1 MRKIVLSFFVFF
13 FFILSFCSILHAAN
27 EPIIETKKAN
37 VIVNGNQFNGVN
49 TYTIHGVE
57 FFALSEMKIVFSARL
72 DWQPVSNKVAMKFQN
87 KSVTVFMND
96 KKVAFGKKIKKLDTP
111 TLFIKKELYIPV
123 EMFTMKEFEDISENS
138 ISFQKKDSLLIINS
152 KSNISAVRY
161 YTKENNTEIVIELD
175 EKMTH
180 TVKKHK
186 NSIILSFQRGKVNKD
201 EIYVDNGAIKT
212 ISYDT
217 VGREAV
223 FKIDLLQT
231 PKSVKIQ
238 KFKRPLK
245 VVVDIVHSSPVDIT
259 KPCVVSIPE
268 TIVDSKVDI
277 KNDTDNNA
285 VVSASSDKN
294 IVVQNPVTDTDK
306 TLESENDILPPVIN
320 ARALEVQSDIYEKP
334 VVEEDDSAELAKI
347 KTVTVTED
355 QIIDNTYELIDDKES
370 MKDIIPTDEQRS
382 EDAKLILIDA
392 GHGGHDP
399 GAVGPNGT
407 KEKDV
412 NLAIAL
418 ALKNLFNKDKNYK
431 VILTREDDTFIPL
444 SERTNIANKNK
455 VDLFI
460 SVHNNANIKRE
471 MSGFE
476 IYFLSENASDS
487 EAAAT
492 AALEN
497 SVISLE
503 DKPKGQKA
511 VLQNMLWSMTVN
523 EFINESS
530 ELASFISGETPKRL
544 KTINRG
550 IKQANFYVLRGAQMP
565 AVLVEGAFIS
575 NYSEEAK
582 LNTRNFQLA
591 IADSIYEGVKKYY
604 ARKNKINNK

>member
-1 MRKIVLSFFVFF
+1 MKKFILSFFVFC
-13 FFILSFCSILHAAN
+13 FFILSFCSVLHAAN
-27 EPIIETKKAN
+27 EPTIEAKKAN
-37 VIVNGNQFNGVN
+37 VVVNGTEFNGIN
-49 TYTIHGVE
+49 IYTIHGME
-57 FFALSEMKIVFSARL
+57 FFALNEIKIIFSARL

-87 KSVTVFMND
+87 RTVNFFIND
-96 KKVAFGKKIKKLDTP
+96 KKVSFGRKTKKFETP
-111 TLFIKKELYIPV
+111 TLFIKNELYIPT
-123 EMFTMKEFEDISENS
+123 ELFSMQEFNEISES
-138 ISFQKKDSLLIINS
+138 EISFQKKNSLLIVNS

-161 YTKENNTEIVIELD
+161 YTRETDTEIVIELD

-180 TVKKHK
+180 TVKKQK
-186 NSIILSFQRGKVNKD
+186 NSIILAFQRGKINKD
-201 EIYVDNGAIKT
+201 QIFVDNGAIKD
-212 ISYDT
+212 ISYGN

-223 FKIDLLQT
+223 FKINLLQT
-231 PKSVKIQ
+231 PKSVKVQ

-245 VVVDIVHSSPVDIT
+245 VVVDIVHSKPVDMA
-259 KPCVVSIPE
+259 KPCVVEIPDTVVTSLPDIVLSSKTENKISDTPKTASDTTSE
-268 TIVDSKVDI
+268 TVKD
-277 KNDTDNNA
+277 
-285 VVSASSDKN
+285 
-294 IVVQNPVTDTDK
+294 
-306 TLESENDILPPVIN
+306 NDILPPVMD
-320 ARALEVQSDIYEKP
+320 ARTLDVQSDVYEKP
-334 VVEEDDSAELAKI
+334 VVEEDDSAELAKV
-347 KTVTVTED
+347 KTVRVTED

-370 MKDIIPTDEQRS
+370 LKDIIPSDKDRS
-382 EDAKLILIDA
+382 KDAKLILIDA

-407 KEKDV
+407 KEKDI

-418 ALKNLFNKDKNYK
+418 ALKKLFNRDKNFK

-444 SERTNIANKNK
+444 SGRTEIANKNK

-460 SVHNNANIKRE
+460 SVHNNANFKRE

-476 IYFLSENASDS
+476 IYFLSETASDS

-492 AALEN
+492 AVLEN
-497 SVISLE
+497 SVVSLE
-503 DKPKGQKA
+503 DKPKGKQA

-530 ELASFISGETPKRL
+530 ELASFISCETPGRL

-575 NYSEEAK
+575 NYTEEAK
-582 LNTRNFQLA
+582 LNTKSFQFA

-604 ARKNKINNK
+604 ARKNKINR

>member
-1 MRKIVLSFFVFF
+1 MRKFILSFFVCC
-13 FFILSFCSILHAAN
+13 FFILSFFSVLNAEN
-27 EPIIETKKAN
+27 DPVIETKKAN

-49 TYTIHGVE
+49 IYTIHGVE

-72 DWQPVSNKVAMKFQN
+72 DWQTVSRKVAMKFQN
-87 KSVTVFMND
+87 KAVTFFIND
-96 KKVAFGKKIKKLDTP
+96 KKVSFGRKIKKFDTP
-111 TLFIKKELYIPV
+111 TLFIKNELYIPV
-123 EMFTMKEFEDISENS
+123 EMFTMKEFEEISENS
-138 ISFQKKDSLLIINS
+138 ISFQKKNSLLVINS

-180 TVKKHK
+180 TVKKQK
-186 NSIILSFQRGKVNKD
+186 NSIILAFQRGKINKD
-201 EIYVDNGAIKT
+201 ELPVDNGAIKT

-217 VGREAV
+217 IGREAV

-231 PKSVKIQ
+231 PKSVKVQ

-245 VVVDIVHSSPVDIT
+245 VVVDITHSTPVDIA
-259 KPCVVSIPE
+259 KPCVVNIPE
-268 TIVDSKVDI
+268 TIIDTKVNIDEPI
-277 KNDTDNNA
+277 VTSSAKNDIEKSTETLPEKASETNIKKISDDD
-285 VVSASSDKN
+285 VS
-294 IVVQNPVTDTDK
+294 T
-306 TLESENDILPPVIN
+306 PVID
-320 ARALEVQSDIYEKP
+320 ARALDVQSDIYEKP
-334 VVEEDDSAELAKI
+334 VVEEDDSAELAKV
-347 KTVTVTED
+347 KTVTISED

-370 MKDIIPTDEQRS
+370 LKDIIPSDKERS
-382 EDAKLILIDA
+382 ENAKLILIDA

-530 ELASFISGETPKRL
+530 ELASFISGETPRRL

-604 ARKNKINNK
+604 ARKNRIK

>member
-1 MRKIVLSFFVFF
+1 MKKIILSFFIFC
-13 FFILSFCSILHAAN
+13 FFILSFYSLLSAAE
-27 EPIIETKKAN
+27 EPAIEVKKAN
-37 VIVNGNQFNGVN
+37 VVVNGTEFNGIN
-49 TYTIHGVE
+49 IYTIHGME
-57 FFALSEMKIVFSARL
+57 FFALSEIKVIFSARL

-87 KSVTVFMND
+87 KTVNFFINN
-96 KKVAFGKKIKKLDTP
+96 KKVSFGKKTKKFETP
-111 TLFIKKELYIPV
+111 TLFIKNELYIPA
-123 EMFTMKEFEDISENS
+123 ELFTMHEFKEISENE
-138 ISFQKKDSLLIINS
+138 ISFQKKNSLLIINS

-161 YTKENNTEIVIELD
+161 YTRENDTEIVIELD

-180 TVKKHK
+180 TVKKQK
-186 NSIILSFQRGKVNKD
+186 NSIILAFQRGKINKD
-201 EIYVDNGAIKT
+201 QIFVDNGAIKD
-212 ISYDT
+212 ISYGT

-231 PKSVKIQ
+231 PKSVKVQ

-245 VVVDIVHSSPVDIT
+245 VVVDIIHSKPVDMA
-259 KPCVVSIPE
+259 KPCVVEIPD
-268 TIVDSKVDI
+268 TIVTSVPDIALSSKAENKIPDTQKTGSDI
-277 KNDTDNNA
+277 SAETAKSTD
-285 VVSASSDKN
+285 
-294 IVVQNPVTDTDK
+294 
-306 TLESENDILPPVIN
+306 DILPPVMDEKRLDI
-320 ARALEVQSDIYEKP
+320 QSDVYEKP
-334 VVEEDDSAELAKI
+334 VVEEDDSAELAKV
-347 KTVTVTED
+347 KTVTVTEE

-370 MKDIIPTDEQRS
+370 LKDIIPTDKERT

-418 ALKNLFNKDKNYK
+418 ALKKLFNKDKNFK

-444 SERTNIANKNK
+444 SGRTEIANKNK

-460 SVHNNANIKRE
+460 SVHNNANFKRE

-476 IYFLSENASDS
+476 IYFLSETASDS

-492 AALEN
+492 AVLEN
-497 SVISLE
+497 SVVSLE
-503 DKPKGQKA
+503 DKPKGQQA

-530 ELASFISGETPKRL
+530 ELASFISGETPGRL

-575 NYSEEAK
+575 NYTEEAK
-582 LNTRNFQLA
+582 LNTRRFQLA

-604 ARKNKINNK
+604 ARKNKINR

>member
-1 MRKIVLSFFVFF
+1 MRNFILSFFVCC
-13 FFILSFCSILHAAN
+13 FFILSFCSVLSADNA
-27 EPIIETKKAN
+27 PVIETKKAN
-37 VIVNGNQFNGVN
+37 VVVNGTEFNGIN
-49 TYTIHGVE
+49 IYTIHGME
-57 FFALSEMKIVFSARL
+57 FFALNEIKIIFSARL

-87 KSVTVFMND
+87 KTINFSING
-96 KKVAFGKKIKKLDTP
+96 KKVSFGRKTKKFETP
-111 TLFIKKELYIPV
+111 TLFIKNELYIPT
-123 EMFTMKEFEDISENS
+123 ELFSMHELDEISES
-138 ISFQKKDSLLIINS
+138 EISFQKKNSLLIINS

-161 YTKENNTEIVIELD
+161 YTRENDTEVVIELD

-180 TVKKHK
+180 TVKKQK
-186 NSIILSFQRGKVNKD
+186 NSIILAFQRGKINKD
-201 EIYVDNGAIKT
+201 TIFVNNGAIKD
-212 ISYDT
+212 ISYGT
-217 VGREAV
+217 MGREAV

-231 PKSVKIQ
+231 PKSVKVQ

-245 VVVDIVHSSPVDIT
+245 LVLDIVHSKPVDIA
-259 KPCVVSIPE
+259 KPCVVNIPD
-268 TIVDSKVDI
+268 TIVTSVPDIALNSKPENKLSDSQVPS
-277 KNDTDNNA
+277 DTTQETAQKED
-285 VVSASSDKN
+285 
-294 IVVQNPVTDTDK
+294 
-306 TLESENDILPPVIN
+306 DILPPVID
-320 ARALEVQSDIYEKP
+320 ARALDVQSDVYEKP
-334 VVEEDDSAELAKI
+334 VIEEDDSAELAKV

-370 MKDIIPTDEQRS
+370 LKDIIPSDKDRS
-382 EDAKLILIDA
+382 TDAKLILIDA

-407 KEKDV
+407 KEKDI

-418 ALKNLFNKDKNYK
+418 ALKKLFNKDKNYK

-444 SERTNIANKNK
+444 SERTEIANKNK

-460 SVHNNANIKRE
+460 SVHNNANFQRE

-492 AALEN
+492 AVLEN
-497 SVISLE
+497 SVVSLE
-503 DKPKGQKA
+503 DKPKGQQA

-530 ELASFISGETPKRL
+530 ELASFISCETPGRL

-575 NYSEEAK
+575 NYTEEAK
-582 LNTRNFQLA
+582 LNTRRFQLA

-604 ARKNKINNK
+604 ARKNKTNK

>member
-1 MRKIVLSFFVFF
+1 MKKFIFSFFIICFV
-13 FFILSFCSILHAAN
+13 ILSFCPILRAEL
-27 EPIIETKKAN
+27 EPVIETKPAN

-49 TYTIHGVE
+49 IYTIHGME

-72 DWQPVSNKVAMKFQN
+72 EWQPVSNKVLMKFQN
-87 KSVTVFMND
+87 KAVSFFINS
-96 KKVAFGKKIKKLDTP
+96 KKISFGKKTRKAETP
-111 TLFIKKELYIPV
+111 TLFIKNELYIPV
-123 EMFTMKEFEDISENS
+123 EVFTMDEFQEISESS
-138 ISFQKKDSLLIINS
+138 ISFQQKNSLLIINS

-180 TVKKHK
+180 TVKKQK
-186 NSIILSFQRGKVNKD
+186 NSIILSFQRGKINKD
-201 EIYVDNGAIKT
+201 NIYIDNGAIKA

-231 PKSVKIQ
+231 PKSVKIK
-238 KFKRPLK
+238 KFKKPLK
-245 VVVDIVHSSPVDIT
+245 VVVDITHSTPVDIA
-259 KPCVVSIPE
+259 KPCIINIPE
-268 TIVDSKVDI
+268 TIVDSNIVKYEV
-277 KNDTDNNA
+277 
-285 VVSASSDKN
+285 ASSSPVNINKEEQPSQKN
-294 IVVQNPVTDTDK
+294 EETSVDDYV
-306 TLESENDILPPVIN
+306 LPPVID
-320 ARALEVQSDIYEKP
+320 ARVLEVESDVYEKP
-334 VVEEDDSAELAKI
+334 VVEEDDSAELAKV
-347 KTVTVTED
+347 KTVTITED

-370 MKDIIPTDEQRS
+370 LKDIIPSDS
-382 EDAKLILIDA
+382 ERTQDAKLILIDA
-392 GHGGHDP
+392 GHGGQDP

-407 KEKDV
+407 KEKDI

-444 SERTNIANKNK
+444 SERTEIANKNK

-460 SVHNNANIKRE
+460 SVHNNANLKKE

-476 IYFLSENASDS
+476 IYFLSETASDS

-492 AALEN
+492 AVLEN
-497 SVISLE
+497 SVVSLE

-530 ELASFISGETPKRL
+530 ELASFISGETPRRL

-582 LNTRNFQLA
+582 LNTRRFQLA

-604 ARKNKINNK
+604 ARKNKTK

>member
-1 MRKIVLSFFVFF
+1 MKK
-13 FFILSFCSILHAAN
+13 FILSFFIILFFISSFGILLKAADS
-27 EPIIETKKAN
+27 PVIETKNAN

-49 TYTIHGVE
+49 IYTIHGVE

-72 DWQPVSNKVAMKFQN
+72 DWQPVSNKVSMKFQN
-87 KSVTVFMND
+87 KSVTIPINGKRVS
-96 KKVAFGKKIKKLDTP
+96 FGRKTRKLDTP
-111 TLFIKKELYIPV
+111 TLFIKNELYVPV
-123 EMFTMKEFEDISENS
+123 EMFAMKEFEDISENS
-138 ISFQKKDSLLIINS
+138 ISFQKKDSLLVINS
-152 KSNISAVRY
+152 RSNISAVRY
-161 YTKENNTEIVIELD
+161 YTRENNTEIVIELD
-175 EKMTH
+175 ERMTH
-180 TVKKHK
+180 TVKKQK
-186 NSIILSFQRGKVNKD
+186 NSIILAFQRGKINKD
-201 EIYVDNGAIKT
+201 ELCVDNGAIKT

-245 VVVDIVHSSPVDIT
+245 VVVDITHSEPVDIA

-268 TIVDSKVDI
+268 TITDYNVDIKDI
-277 KNDTDNNA
+277 KNDVNDTS
-285 VVSASSDKN
+285 VSSSSN
-294 IVVQNPVTDTDK
+294 INVPVSQPVTASEK
-306 TLESENDILPPVIN
+306 TSETDILPPEIN
-320 ARALEVQSDIYEKP
+320 ARVLDVQSDIYEKP
-334 VVEEDDSAELAKI
+334 IVEEDDSAELAKV
-347 KTVTVTED
+347 KTVMITED

-370 MKDIIPTDEQRS
+370 LKDIIPTDEQRS
-382 EDAKLILIDA
+382 ENAKLILIDA
-392 GHGGHDP
+392 GHGGEDP
-399 GAVGPNGT
+399 GAIGPNGT

-460 SVHNNANIKRE
+460 SVHNNANLKRE
-471 MSGFE
+471 MAGFE
-476 IYFLSENASDS
+476 IYFLSEHASDS

-492 AALEN
+492 AVLEN

-530 ELASFISGETPKRL
+530 ELASFISGETPRRL
-544 KTINRG
+544 KTANRG

-582 LNTRNFQLA
+582 LNTRRFQLA

-604 ARKNKINNK
+604 ARKNKTSK

>member
-1 MRKIVLSFFVFF
+1 MKKFIAYFFVICFF
-13 FFILSFCSILHAAN
+13 VLSFCSVLIADN

-49 TYTIHGVE
+49 IYTIHGVE

-72 DWQPVSNKVAMKFQN
+72 DWQTVSNKVAMKFQN
-87 KSVTVFMND
+87 KSVTFFIND
-96 KKVAFGKKIKKLDTP
+96 RKVSYGRKTKKLDTP
-111 TLFIKKELYIPV
+111 TLFVKNELYIPIEAFV
-123 EMFTMKEFEDISENS
+123 MDEFEEISENY
-138 ISFQKKDSLLIINS
+138 ISFQKKDSLLIITS

-161 YTKENNTEIVIELD
+161 YTKEDNTEIVIELD

-180 TVKKHK
+180 TVKKQN
-186 NSIILSFQRGKVNKD
+186 NSIILSFQRGKINKD

-217 VGREAV
+217 IGREAV

-245 VVVDIVHSSPVDIT
+245 VVVDIAHSKKVDIA
-259 KPCVVSIPE
+259 KPYTVTIPE
-268 TIVDSKVDI
+268 TIIDSKQIDI
-277 KNDTDNNA
+277 KSEVVKSSVTNINNTQQES
-285 VVSASSDKN
+285 V
-294 IVVQNPVTDTDK
+294 PVP
-306 TLESENDILPPVIN
+306 ESEKIQEDDINPPIIDG
-320 ARALEVQSDIYEKP
+320 RALQVQSDIYEKP
-334 VVEEDDSAELAKI
+334 IVEEDDSAELAKV
-347 KTVTVTED
+347 KTVTITED

-370 MKDIIPTDEQRS
+370 LKDIIPTDKERT

-392 GHGGHDP
+392 GHGGQDP

-418 ALKNLFNKDKNYK
+418 ALKNLFIKDRNYK

-460 SVHNNANIKRE
+460 SIHNNANLKRE

-476 IYFLSENASDS
+476 IYFLSEHASDS

-530 ELASFISGETPKRL
+530 ELASFISGETPRRL

-550 IKQANFYVLRGAQMP
+550 IKQANFYVLRGAKMP

-582 LNTRNFQLA
+582 LNTKRFQSA
-591 IADSIYEGVKKYY
+591 IADSVYEGVKKYY
-604 ARKNKINNK
+604 ARKNKIKQNQ